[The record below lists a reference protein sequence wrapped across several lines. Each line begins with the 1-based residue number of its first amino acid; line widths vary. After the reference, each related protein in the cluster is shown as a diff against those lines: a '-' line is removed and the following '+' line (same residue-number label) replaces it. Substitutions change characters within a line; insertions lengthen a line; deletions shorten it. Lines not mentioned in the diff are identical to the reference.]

1 MWQPLELAGLLQG
14 AGRGAGEQEPTWLAC
29 YLTAYLG
36 RTPLPGQLES
46 LQRQVQ
52 QQGIPVSTAPA
63 VQVGL
68 CQLLL
73 LLHQAVSATRARAGL
88 SPSTPLYSDTLQPTD
103 PAAVAQLLADSMA
116 QYRAHKYNILAV
128 QI

>member
-1 MWQPLELAGLLQG
+1 MLPHSLPWANP
-14 AGRGAGEQEPTWLAC
+14 PTWPAGFTTETG
-29 YLTAYLG
+29 TAA
-36 RTPLPGQLES
+36 
-46 LQRQVQ
+46 
-52 QQGIPVSTAPA
+52 GIPVSTAPA

-88 SPSTPLYSDTLQPTD
+88 PPSTPLYSDTLQPTD